1 MSDLPAF
8 VIVVSPLFKTESKG
22 HSREATQRE
31 RRRESTDRDGDLNEK
46 ALFMREVEVRKKMVV
61 ILVVV
66 GM

>member
-1 MSDLPAF
+1 MSDLPAS
-8 VIVVSPLFKTESKG
+8 VIVVSPHFHTQSKA
-22 HSREATQRE
+22 HSRKAAQRE
-31 RRRESTDRDGDLNEK
+31 RRRENTDREGDLNEK